1 VLSLETGR
9 ERDYSEGAAYR
20 DYFSTDRLMF
30 AVPTLDRR
38 LPNKAEVL
46 AIRYDGEP
54 LAIAADFLERNPVY
68 QGRAGATDFVVFTDR
83 SGANRVYDA
92 SGVSF
97 VSWDGRGRAVSRDG
111 REWTMTE
118 SALTADDGTQKDR
131 LAAHRAFWFGWYAQF
146 PETRLI
152 N

>member
-1 VLSLETGR
+1 
-9 ERDYSEGAAYR
+9 
-20 DYFSTDRLMF
+20 MF

-54 LAIAADFLERNPVY
+54 LAIAAELLERNPVY
-68 QGRAGATDFVVFTDR
+68 QERAGATDFVVFTDA

-97 VSWDGRGRAVSRDG
+97 VSWDGRGRAVSGDG
-111 REWTMTE
+111 RAWTLTE
-118 SALTADDGTQKDR
+118 SALTAVDGTRKER

-146 PETRLI
+146 PQTRLI
-152 N
+152 K